1 MTPCEE
7 SLDLGAM
14 KEAAAYLVGEHDF
27 QSFCTKKMKKSSV
40 RKLEEIRLEQL
51 LGEIRITYRGNGF
64 LYNMVRILTGTLIE
78 VGSSKRNPK
87 DIPGILEAKERQK
100 AGATAPAQGLCLK
113 EVRY

>member
-1 MTPCEE
+1 M
-7 SLDLGAM
+7 
-14 KEAAAYLVGEHDF
+14 
-27 QSFCTKKMKKSSV
+27 

-64 LYNMVRILTGTLIE
+64 LYNMVRILTGTLLE
-78 VGSSKRNPK
+78 VGIGKLSPE
-87 DIPGILEAKERQK
+87 DIPAILEAKERQK

>member
-1 MTPCEE
+1 
-7 SLDLGAM
+7 M

-64 LYNMVRILTGTLIE
+64 LYNMVRIIAGVLIR
-78 VGSSKRNPK
+78 VGRGFYTPEKVK
-87 DIPGILEAKERQK
+87 EILDAKVHTSE
-100 AGATAPAQGLCLK
+100 GATAPPNGLVLMK
-113 EVRY
+113 IDYN

>member
-1 MTPCEE
+1 
-7 SLDLGAM
+7 M

-51 LGEIRITYRGNGF
+51 LGEIRITYLGNGF
-64 LYNMVRILTGTLIE
+64 LYNMVRILTGTLLE
-78 VGSSKRNPK
+78 VGIGKLSPE
-87 DIPGILEAKERQK
+87 DIPAILEAKERQK